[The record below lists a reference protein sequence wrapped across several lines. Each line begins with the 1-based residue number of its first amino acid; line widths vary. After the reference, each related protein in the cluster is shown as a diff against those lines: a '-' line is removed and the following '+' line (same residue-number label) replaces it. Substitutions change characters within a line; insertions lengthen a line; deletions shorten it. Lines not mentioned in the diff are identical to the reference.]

1 MDTKCRLLT
10 KYQVQLTVDYDA
22 HMGDD
27 TNSKFLSIQPKNQL
41 HLVLKKLLNMEIFV
55 F

>member
-22 HMGDD
+22 HMGEVTFIVILACSVVWELFD
-27 TNSKFLSIQPKNQL
+27 LS
-41 HLVLKKLLNMEIFV
+41 VW
-55 F
+55 